1 VSIRDGGSCR
11 QQANRLSKD
20 SGQVCTASSR
30 VYVQRS
36 AAEAFKRLL
45 VARFETLKLGSPT
58 STDTDLG
65 PQADATQ
72 VKSIASFLEVGKK
85 EGTVLTG
92 GEQSN
97 VGANY
102 IRPTIF
108 AGIQDDSR
116 INVEEVFGPVLV
128 LHEFD
133 TEMEVVERANDTEC
147 KSQISIVHGRIANQD
162 L

>member
-1 VSIRDGGSCR
+1 MLNLNLFQLIIS
-11 QQANRLSKD
+11 QD

-36 AAEAFKRLL
+36 AAGALKRLL
-45 VARFETLKLGSPT
+45 VSRFESLKLGSPT

-72 VKSIASFLEVGKK
+72 AKSIASFLEVGKK

-92 GEQSN
+92 GEQSD

-102 IRPTIF
+102 IKPTIF

-133 TEMEVVERANDTEC
+133 TEEEVVARANDTEC
-147 KSQISIVHGRIANQD
+147 KSQTFIACSLEANED
-162 L
+162 S